1 MTSGAILAPNWLGDV
16 IMSLPAVSAL
26 LAATPERSWTVLAR
40 PAVANIYAMARLPL
54 KVEPLPHH
62 RGLPRLAGDK
72 AARELVIFP
81 NSFHAALLGLRLGA
95 RRRIGY
101 ARDRRGWLLKPAV
114 PVPVP
119 GSLPAH
125 ESFYYLELLRRAGLI
140 SGLPAEDT
148 ARLRVPLYPDAARVA
163 RWRRGL
169 APASADTEAGRI
181 AALHVGASGG
191 SAKCWLPERFAELA
205 GDLARRGATVVIIGG
220 NAERELARKIRML
233 APHPEQIK
241 NLAGETS
248 LEDLVALIA
257 AVDVLVA
264 NDSGPMHVAGA
275 VGTPVVALFG
285 PTNEKATYPLAET
298 GKLRLVTAA
307 DVACRPC
314 NLHECPIDHRCMGNI
329 SVAKVRAEVDAVLWA
344 DKKVTQR

>member
-1 MTSGAILAPNWLGDV
+1 MTTGAILAPNWLGDV

-40 PAVANIYAMARLPL
+40 PGVANIYGMARLPL
-54 KVEPLPHH
+54 QVEPLPH
-62 RGLPRLAGDK
+62 RRSLPRLAGAK
-72 AARELVIFP
+72 ATRELVIFP

-95 RRRIGY
+95 RRRVGY

-125 ESFYYLELLRRAGLI
+125 ESFYYLELLRRAGLVAE
-140 SGLPAEDT
+140 LPAEDPV
-148 ARLRVPLYPDAARVA
+148 RLRVPLYPDPSRVQ
-163 RWRRGL
+163 RWRRKL
-169 APASADTEAGRI
+169 VPATPGADTGHI

-191 SAKCWLPERFAELA
+191 TAKCWLPERFAELA
-205 GDLARRGATVVIIGG
+205 GELSRRGVSVVIVGG

-285 PTNEKATYPLAET
+285 PTNEKATYPLAEA

-307 DVACRPC
+307 GVACRPC
-314 NLHECPIDHRCMGNI
+314 KLHECPIDHRCMGNI
-329 SVAKVRAEVDAVLWA
+329 SVAQVRAEVDAVLWA
-344 DKKVTQR
+344 DKKVTRR

>member
-1 MTSGAILAPNWLGDV
+1 MTTGAILAPNWLGDV

-40 PAVANIYAMARLPL
+40 PAVANIYGMARLPL

-62 RGLPRLAGDK
+62 RALPRLAGEK
-72 AARELVIFP
+72 ATRELVIFP

-114 PVPVP
+114 PPPVP

-125 ESFYYLELLRRAGLI
+125 ESFYYLELLRRAGFI
-140 SGLPAEDT
+140 SELPAEDT
-148 ARLRVPLYPDAARVA
+148 ARLRVPLYPDPARVA
-163 RWRRGL
+163 RWRRDL
-169 APASADTEAGRI
+169 APASAERRI

-205 GDLARRGATVVIIGG
+205 GELARRGATVVIIGG
-220 NAERELARKIRML
+220 NAERELARNIRML

-248 LEDLVALIA
+248 LDDLVALIA
-257 AVDVLVA
+257 ALDVLVA

-285 PTNEKATYPLAET
+285 PTNEKATYPLAES

-307 DVACRPC
+307 GVACRPC
-314 NLHECPIDHRCMGNI
+314 KLQECPIDHRCMRNI
-329 SVAKVRAEVDAVLWA
+329 SVAKVRAEVDAVLWP
-344 DKKVTQR
+344 DKQVTTR